1 MTELTVGPQ
10 SRTMPSEAEEF
21 FENRQLPLAG
31 RLLGLLGILNV
42 LCALAMLFGQR

>member
-1 MTELTVGPQ
+1 MTGLTAGSH

-31 RLLGLLGILNV
+31 RLLGLLGVLNV